1 MPAEVVQSQYDEL
14 KKVADR
20 FGRQAEAQK
29 QLQQRVARSMQSL
42 HRLLCRNEW

>member
-20 FGRQAEAQK
+20 FGRQAEAQIG
-29 QLQQRVARSMQSL
+29 RAHV
-42 HRLLCRNEW
+42 